1 MDQPHEVFRTEAILE
16 AILLQTE
23 IRTLLTSAT
32 RVCRS
37 WNGIIQSSTSLQ
49 AALFLKP
56 AKAPAFF
63 PKPSENGVRW
73 SYCHQKR
80 TRNPFIETG
89 IWPDF
94 FRKRLHN
101 PSDRAWQ
108 IQEDFPLIDPGK
120 EKAYLREEASWRR
133 MLLHQPPTSHLALIE
148 ERSYAPCPVVSQ
160 IRFYVDNGQFK
171 AGDDFIRL
179 GHLGD
184 GVDQGDLIPGRD
196 TLLFYDKDGRL
207 TDRELKY
214 AKHRAV
220 AISQWLIQC
229 DAVIFCYLSNFCEPR
244 PFQGLGCLTFVDD
257 FLEDLGRG
265 VQVRRRRRVAV
276 LKEDKDRCLTPD
288 YPGR

>member
-1 MDQPHEVFRTEAILE
+1 MDQPHGVFPTEAILE

-37 WNGIIQSSTSLQ
+37 WHGIIQGSASLQ
-49 AALFLKP
+49 AAFFLKP
-56 AKAPAFF
+56 AEEPAFF
-63 PKPSENGVRW
+63 LKPSENGVRW
-73 SYCHQKR
+73 SYCNHKSI
-80 TRNPFIETG
+80 RNLFIETD

-108 IQEDFPLIDPGK
+108 IQEEFPLIDPGK
-120 EKAYLREEASWRR
+120 EKAYLREEASWRH
-133 MLLHQPPTSHLALIE
+133 MLLRQPTSHLALIE
-148 ERSYAPCPVVSQ
+148 ERAYAPCPVVSQ
-160 IRFYVDNGQFK
+160 IPFYVNNGQFK
-171 AGDDFIRL
+171 AVDDFIRL

-184 GVDQGDLIPGRD
+184 GVGHGDLIPGRD
-196 TLLFYDKDGRL
+196 MLLFYDKDGRL

-220 AISQWLIQC
+220 AISYWLTQC
-229 DAVIFCYLSNFCEPR
+229 DAVIFCCLSNFCEPR
-244 PFQGLGCLTFVDD
+244 PFEGLGCLTFVDN

-265 VQVRRRRRVAV
+265 AQVRRHRRVAA
-276 LKEDKDRCLTPD
+276 
-288 YPGR
+288 